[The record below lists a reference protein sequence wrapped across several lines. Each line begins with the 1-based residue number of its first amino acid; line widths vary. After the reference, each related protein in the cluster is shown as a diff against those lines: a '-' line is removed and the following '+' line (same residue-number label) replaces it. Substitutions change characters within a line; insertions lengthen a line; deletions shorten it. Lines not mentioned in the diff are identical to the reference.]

1 MPDFFKRVAVDAYG
15 NAGSILGPLRQK
27 SFPDQR
33 TLLRQ
38 AGEIDDSPEQK
49 VEKTDSK
56 KYAAQETSTTSSTE
70 RGKDDKA
77 THIVAPLFVTSHDD
91 VNSLEHTVFPL
102 PPDSPEQEVEK
113 TDSKYA
119 AQATFTTSST
129 ERGKDDK
136 ATPDQADC
144 DSSES
149 SLQNV
154 PLTESVESSGNE
166 RPDITSYSGKEDQ
179 VDQKH
184 LSANTT
190 SSKTGNRESSVPETV
205 KESRLRNQTLTGKPL
220 KTKLDSD
227 KVNVMTIAL
236 PNTRKDNVDM
246 QAVDFNQASVYSR
259 NDQEENPFHDS
270 GFQSEAGL
278 TINSREPLVHIGQI
292 DVIIEAQADPSSNK
306 AARPMEVNQSLNP
319 SASFLRRL

>member
-1 MPDFFKRVAVDAYG
+1 MPDFFKRVALDAYG

-27 SFPDQR
+27 SFPDHR
-33 TLLRQ
+33 SLLRQ
-38 AGEIDDSPEQK
+38 AGEIGDEPEQPINYQDLSGKKISKTVITTSPEQE

-56 KYAAQETSTTSSTE
+56 YAAQGTSTTSST
-70 RGKDDKA
+70 
-77 THIVAPLFVTSHDD
+77 
-91 VNSLEHTVFPL
+91 FPL

-184 LSANTT
+184 LSINTT
-190 SSKTGNRESSVPETV
+190 SSKTGNRQSSVPETV

-227 KVNVMTIAL
+227 KMKVMTIAL
-236 PNTRKDNVDM
+236 PKTRKDKVDM
-246 QAVDFNQASVYSR
+246 QAVDFDQASVYSR

-278 TINSREPLVHIGQI
+278 TIDSREPLVHIGQI
-292 DVIIEAQADPSSNK
+292 DVIIEAPPDPSSNK
-306 AARPMEVNQSLNP
+306 ATRPMEVNQSLNP